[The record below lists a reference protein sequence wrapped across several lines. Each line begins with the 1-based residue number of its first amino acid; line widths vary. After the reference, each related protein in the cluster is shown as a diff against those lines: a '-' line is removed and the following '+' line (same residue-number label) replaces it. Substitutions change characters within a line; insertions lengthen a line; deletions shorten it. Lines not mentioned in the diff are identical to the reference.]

1 MIDEL
6 DIIDFD
12 TGVDIMELGH
22 PDDLLDLDV
31 VEGAVGR
38 GSDQDHRG
46 VISSNVFGAYQQNHQ
61 HDIYKEVLDTVPFQ
75 LMDTESKRRNSF
87 DAALEFRID
96 LPELL
101 EGKTKRQYKKR
112 GPKSPRSPKTPKA
125 EPKAKLGRK
134 RKSDELHLVT
144 AKQKKLLKSY
154 MSDSTIAV
162 TPKQR
167 CLKKSQSEMGHI
179 TSAPTKSN
187 PLASKKPLSPK
198 ALGFDDS
205 KGGRQTSTFR
215 GVSCCGKD
223 RKWQARIRDAN
234 RVRYLGRYHTEV
246 EAALEYDKVAR
257 EIKGGKAPTNFVDM
271 SPELIEAVKH
281 SFAEHGYIVE
291 KYQHL
296 VVRSKA
302 KSPPSSPKS
311 VEKDV
316 LRPFSG
322 DDSDFPES
330 PLAKV
335 HSITAP
341 SLNLTKLPAKPVSSL
356 SHAVMST
363 KFTPMA
369 PSSSKGRALNLE

>member
-1 MIDEL
+1 MLDEL

-31 VEGAVGR
+31 VEGVVGR
-38 GSDQDHRG
+38 GSDHDHRSA
-46 VISSNVFGAYQQNHQ
+46 IANVFGGYQQIQQ
-61 HDIYKEVLDTVPFQ
+61 HDVYKEALDNVPFQ
-75 LMDTESKRRNSF
+75 LMDPETKRRNSF

-96 LPELL
+96 LPEVL

-112 GPKSPRSPKTPKA
+112 GPKSPRTPKGTKA

-134 RKSDELHLVT
+134 RKSDELQLVSPKT
-144 AKQKKLLKSY
+144 SKKLLKSY

-162 TPKQR
+162 TPKR
-167 CLKKSQSEMGHI
+167 SLKKSQSDMGI
-179 TSAPTKSN
+179 LTSAPTKSN
-187 PLASKKPLSPK
+187 PLASKKPMSPK
-198 ALGFDDS
+198 SLGYDDS

-271 SPELIEAVKH
+271 PPEVVEAVKQ
-281 SFAEHGYIVE
+281 SFAEHGYIIE
-291 KYQHL
+291 KFQHL

-302 KSPPSSPKS
+302 KSPPSSPKGA
-311 VEKDV
+311 EKDS

-335 HSITAP
+335 HSVNAP
-341 SLNLTKLPAKPVSSL
+341 SLNLTKLPAKPLSNLSQASISS
-356 SHAVMST
+356 
-363 KFTPMA
+363 KFTPIM
-369 PSSSKGRALNLE
+369 PTSKGRALNLD